1 MATARPSGN
10 EPVHSRIRQVRGER
24 GISRRQFA
32 DDLGIH
38 YQTVGYLERGE
49 FAPSLQLALRIAA
62 YFDLPVE
69 QLFAL
74 TPFPVI
80 QRTPEARA
88 SAAPEPIPTPGLAV
102 GGA

>member
-1 MATARPSGN
+1 MAAPKPGGN

-24 GISRRQFA
+24 GITRRQFA

-80 QRTPEARA
+80 QRASVAGASEAPEPARA
-88 SAAPEPIPTPGLAV
+88 SGRL
-102 GGA
+102 